1 MMVRGTGV
9 LSPLPKVETHQ
20 EQQVRHIA
28 NLGGKTVGFLSAFW
42 PPYRPLVEGLTELL
56 QQKFEVAATP
66 RADYIGRPP
75 LKGVWAE
82 QQQWIEQLDAG
93 VMGIGA

>member
-1 MMVRGTGV
+1 MVRGTPV
-9 LSPLPKVETHQ
+9 LSPLPIVETQ
-20 EQQVRHIA
+20 KEQQVRHLD

-42 PPYRPLVEGLTELL
+42 PPYKPLVEELTKHL
-56 QQKFEVAATP
+56 QQKLEVAATP

-82 QQQWIEQLDAG
+82 RKEWVDELDAA
-93 VMGIGA
+93 VVGIGA

>member
-1 MMVRGTGV
+1 MMVSGTPV
-9 LSPLPKVETHQ
+9 LSPLPILEAHE
-20 EQQVRHIA
+20 EQPVRHFE

-42 PPYRPLVEGLTELL
+42 PPYKPLVEELTGLL

-82 QQQWIEQLDAG
+82 QQQWVEQLDAG
-93 VMGIGA
+93 VVGIGA

>member
-1 MMVRGTGV
+1 MVRGTAV
-9 LSPLPKVETHQ
+9 LSPLPIVEKHE
-20 EQQVRHIA
+20 EQQVRHLE

-42 PPYRPLVEGLTELL
+42 PPYKPLVEELAELL
-56 QQKFEVAATP
+56 QQKFEAAATP

-82 QQQWIEQLDAG
+82 QQQWVEQLDAG
-93 VMGIGA
+93 VVGIGA